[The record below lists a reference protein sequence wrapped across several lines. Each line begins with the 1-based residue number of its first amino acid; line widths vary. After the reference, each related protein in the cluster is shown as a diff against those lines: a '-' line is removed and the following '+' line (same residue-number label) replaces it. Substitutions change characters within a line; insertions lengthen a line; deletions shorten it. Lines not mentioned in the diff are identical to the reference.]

1 MTTAGEPHSRHPGPR
16 RPPGAPVG
24 PEEVRRAVLDA
35 SATLFAER
43 GIDRVSLREIADMA
57 GVHPGLIRR
66 YIGKREELV
75 AAVFD
80 DLNEQVAAEVV
91 GHPLSGLGFGLESVV
106 GRWARVAGAL
116 MISGRTLVVSSE
128 FNPVLAMAQTIEVG
142 YRLDSRSAR
151 LRAAQ
156 VVAAGLGWRLFE
168 DYLIEAGTL
177 DEFRIETIRDE
188 LARSARR
195 NAATPWPSPP
205 DPPVQRD

>member
-1 MTTAGEPHSRHPGPR
+1 MTTAEEPHFRHPGPR
-16 RPPGAPVG
+16 RPLGAPVG

-43 GIDRVSLREIADMA
+43 GIDRVSLRDIAELAD
-57 GVHPGLIRR
+57 VHPGLIRR

-75 AAVFD
+75 AAVFN
-80 DLNEQVAAEVV
+80 DLNEQVAAEIV

-116 MISGRTLVVSSE
+116 VISGRAIAVSNE
-128 FNPVLAMAQTIEVG
+128 FNPVLAMAQTIEDG
-142 YRLDSRSAR
+142 YRLDSHSAR

-177 DEFRIETIRDE
+177 DDFSKETLRDE

-195 NAATPWPSPP
+195 NAVTPWPSPP
-205 DPPVQRD
+205 DPSVQRD